1 MFTATTAPEWKQPC
15 YLLRDEWINKMWQIQ
30 ILVYYWAIKKKI
42 LTPVTIWINLDNIML
57 SERSPS
63 QKVTYYMSLFM

>member
-1 MFTATTAPEWKQPC
+1 
-15 YLLRDEWINKMWQIQ
+15 MWQIQ

-57 SERSPS
+57 SERNPS